1 MTDVVPGG
9 ETGHISTRN
18 GVYFL
23 KNRLSE
29 DDYVIIHDAARPIVY
44 QDIID
49 DLIEKQKPME
59 MPAVLSPVTKRLS

>member
-1 MTDVVPGG
+1 M
-9 ETGHISTRN
+9 
-18 GVYFL
+18 

>member
-1 MTDVVPGG
+1 M
-9 ETGHISTRN
+9 
-18 GVYFL
+18 

-49 DLIEKQKPME
+49 DLIEKAKANGK
-59 MPAVLSPVTKRLS
+59 PAVLSPVTKRLS